1 MSLIVN
7 PSTLAVIAELRDTPL
22 ALVDDVVER
31 AQRAQRTWARLP
43 QRSRIDGLRR
53 IAELVRA
60 NSEELA
66 RIETSNVGKP
76 IGASR
81 AEVSMVADT
90 FDYYAGAIDKFFG
103 QTIPVDGGMDFTVH
117 EPIGVVAVIAPWNF
131 PLAIAA
137 WNVAAA
143 IACGNSVIVKPAEIT
158 PLSICKFGE
167 LISNAD
173 LPDGLFQVVLGKGP
187 IVGTA
192 LTEHPGIGK
201 ISFTGS
207 TETGQ
212 TIMRSAAGTMK
223 RVTLELG
230 GKSAAVIFED
240 ADLERVAVE
249 STGAVFGNSGQDCCA
264 RSRIL
269 VERGAYDEFVKL
281 FTSATG
287 SMVVGD
293 PLDAATT
300 MGPLVSGNHLDKVES
315 FLDIELDVVAPTEAP
330 TGPGH
335 WMSPHIVLN
344 PPRDHRVVREEIFG
358 PIVTII
364 PFDDEAD
371 AITLANDTIFGL
383 SGSVWTRDVGRAIR
397 VSRGLETGSI
407 SVNSSTSVRLQ
418 APFGGFK
425 QSGMGRELGMTAL
438 DGYTELKNIF
448 ISTDG

>member
-1 MSLIVN
+1 M
-7 PSTLAVIAELRDTPL
+7 IAELRDTPL

-81 AEVSMVADT
+81 AEVFMVADT

-131 PLAIAA
+131 PLAIAS

-158 PLSICKFGE
+158 PLSIRKFEE
-167 LISNAD
+167 LIANAD
-173 LPDGLFQVVLGKGP
+173 LPDGLFQVVLGKGS

-230 GKSAAVIFED
+230 GKSAAVFSRTPTWKGWRSR
-240 ADLERVAVE
+240 AQAQCSATRVKTAVPAVE
-249 STGAVFGNSGQDCCA
+249 FLSNAGHTTSSSNC
-264 RSRIL
+264 SR
-269 VERGAYDEFVKL
+269 
-281 FTSATG
+281 
-287 SMVVGD
+287 
-293 PLDAATT
+293 
-300 MGPLVSGNHLDKVES
+300 
-315 FLDIELDVVAPTEAP
+315 
-330 TGPGH
+330 
-335 WMSPHIVLN
+335 
-344 PPRDHRVVREEIFG
+344 
-358 PIVTII
+358 
-364 PFDDEAD
+364 
-371 AITLANDTIFGL
+371 
-383 SGSVWTRDVGRAIR
+383 
-397 VSRGLETGSI
+397 
-407 SVNSSTSVRLQ
+407 RLQ
-418 APFGGFK
+418 DPWWWEIRSMRPQRWAPW
-425 QSGMGRELGMTAL
+425 SGEPP
-438 DGYTELKNIF
+438 
-448 ISTDG
+448 